1 MYFMDHF
8 HFDGAGAL
16 GALTLGVTSSVL
28 WRSGRPRFLSVGPG
42 PAFARDVEHGVGSLW
57 WWLAQPLLFGC
68 IGTNLNFSKLGK
80 ASQWVRESCA
90 VIFSGWLPRPLITAL
105 VVGGGGGANALSRR
119 EQGFVGA
126 AWLPKASVQAALA
139 SAPLDAIVS
148 RGLGQEWVDWGQQI
162 QLTAILAILICGTT
176 GIIAVNVLAPL
187 WLEKSPGVDVGSVI
201 PGGAGGGGGG
211 GAEGAVAAG
220 AGAGLVASEAGAAV
234 SPFAAASGVAATAS
248 VDDADA
254 EQQPP
259 LPPLPPLP
267 PPPPPLPPPLTSRS
281 RALEEQEAYELLR
294 ARESAFARYME
305 EADALAAF
313 VEVADAG
320 SAGANYAKR
329 VRLDALAFRKDVL
342 RSYWTTAAPS
352 ALDLFRMDAIMRAR
366 LQADGEPGAAA
377 AAALGAGPPPQAPR
391 RSSERSVRWRSFTSP
406 SAAAASGD
414 LSGGPPG
421 TAPAGL
427 ARRIAR
433 ALLPWSTGDGTAVA
447 AAAISAEQELA
458 PRAPTAT
465 VEEEEEEAAPAS
477 EGGGGGDERRGRLS
491 SEGGGRPPSEVASA
505 PAARRSESRGE
516 QSIQNCFGK

>member
-1 MYFMDHF
+1 MYVVDHF
-8 HFDGAGAL
+8 HYDGAGAL

-28 WRSGRPRFLSVGPG
+28 WRTGRPRLLSAGPG

-68 IGTNLNFSKLGK
+68 IGTNLNFAKLGK
-80 ASQWVRESCA
+80 ASQWVREACA
-90 VIFSGWLPRPLITAL
+90 VILSGWLPRPLITAL
-105 VVGGGGGANALSRR
+105 VVGGGSTALSAR
-119 EQGFVGA
+119 ERGFVGA

-148 RGLGQEWVDWGQQI
+148 RGLGPEWVDWGQQI

-187 WLEKSPGVDVGSVI
+187 WLEKSPGVEVDV
-201 PGGAGGGGGG
+201 GGGGPEGRDAAAAAAAAAEGGVTG
-211 GAEGAVAAG
+211 GAPSVPASAA
-220 AGAGLVASEAGAAV
+220 AP
-234 SPFAAASGVAATAS
+234 SPYAAASTSAAEEAAAAAAS
-248 VDDADA
+248 
-254 EQQPP
+254 ER
-259 LPPLPPLP
+259 LP